1 MKVTGCSLA
10 DAIQMAST
18 NPAKL
23 YNLNDRGTMEAGKR
37 ADLVLFSMEDFEV
50 QIQKTFVKG
59 ELVYELGAKSIK
71 IKRQKTNK
79 SRNHNDL
86 KFKKKQNFEIMNE
99 NQYKPIYDLEERTF
113 QFAKKVR
120 LWVKKIPKTVENIED
135 IKQIIKASGSV
146 GANYI
151 EANESLSKK
160 DFAMRIRI
168 SRKEAKESAYWIR
181 LILETNDNLPDIET
195 GKYLFQEAT
204 ELKKI
209 LSSIELKSK

>member
-1 MKVTGCSLA
+1 
-10 DAIQMAST
+10 
-18 NPAKL
+18 
-23 YNLNDRGTMEAGKR
+23 
-37 ADLVLFSMEDFEV
+37 
-50 QIQKTFVKG
+50 
-59 ELVYELGAKSIK
+59 
-71 IKRQKTNK
+71 
-79 SRNHNDL
+79 
-86 KFKKKQNFEIMNE
+86 MNE
-99 NQYKPIYDLEERTF
+99 NHQKPIYDLEERTF

-135 IKQIIKASGSV
+135 IKQLIKASGSV

-195 GKYLFQEAT
+195 GNYLFQEAT